1 MQIEVQLGGQ
11 VRTLRFGNYA
21 LMTYNKLT
29 QTEAGTVKEFSDEYG
44 NMDLVCDITFS
55 GLKAFYKIKKQTFDI
70 TYEQVM
76 EWVDEMQVS
85 QIQEIINAFSES
97 VSTSEIVQKA
107 IDAMASESQET
118 EVKKK

>member
-1 MQIEVQLGGQ
+1 MTIDVKLGGV

-29 QTEAGTVKEFSDEYG
+29 QTDAGTVKEFSEEYG
-44 NMDLVCDITFS
+44 NIDLVCDITFS
-55 GLKAFYKIKKQTFDI
+55 GLKASYKIKKQPFDI

-76 EWVDEMQVS
+76 EWVDEMQVT

-97 VSTSEIVQKA
+97 VSSSELVQKA
-107 IDAMASESQET
+107 IEAMSTESDE
-118 EVKKK
+118 EEKKK

>member
-1 MQIEVQLGGQ
+1 
-11 VRTLRFGNYA
+11 
-21 LMTYNKLT
+21 
-29 QTEAGTVKEFSDEYG
+29 
-44 NMDLVCDITFS
+44 
-55 GLKAFYKIKKQTFDI
+55 
-70 TYEQVM
+70 M

-85 QIQEIINAFSES
+85 QIQEIITAFSES